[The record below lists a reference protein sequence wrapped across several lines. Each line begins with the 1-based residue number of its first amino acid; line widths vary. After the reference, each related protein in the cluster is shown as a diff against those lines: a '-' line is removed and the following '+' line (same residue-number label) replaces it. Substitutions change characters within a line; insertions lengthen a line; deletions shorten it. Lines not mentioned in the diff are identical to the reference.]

1 MKHVITSRVTRIA
14 LAAAIAAIVVP
25 TASAQ
30 GGAVSH
36 VYAPPP
42 LDAGSA
48 VPNPDY
54 VQQFRSGP
62 VRPDDRASRAIVHGT
77 SSAIVGSSSAGE
89 GFDWSDAGIGAAGTF
104 AVVVVAA
111 GSALGVQRSRQR
123 TASA

>member
-54 VQQFRSGP
+54 V
-62 VRPDDRASRAIVHGT
+62 
-77 SSAIVGSSSAGE
+77 GSSSAGE

>member
-89 GFDWSDAGIGAAGTF
+89 GFDWSDAGIGAGAG
-104 AVVVVAA
+104 AGLVLLVVGTSLLVR
-111 GSALGVQRSRQR
+111 LGR
-123 TASA
+123 TEARPA